1 MTRSDQGGRDCRRW
15 HGARPAPEVGVRPP
29 LRELQAPACALPW
42 RTRHPPHRPHTS
54 GCRPLGGSRRSDPW
68 QQLPPWAAGNKAPPE
83 MGPYGINQDTTESAS
98 SENQRIQRKL
108 AELLSKVFFM
118 EASWWF
124 GLGSGH
130 PVLHVQARHLG
141 KLAGVVGD
149 QRCLLAESVGGDHG
163 VQRANRG
170 AAAFQI
176 SP

>member
-1 MTRSDQGGRDCRRW
+1 VRCWCSSSDQQWIDNSGNQ
-15 HGARPAPEVGVRPP
+15 APPEVGPV
-29 LRELQAPACALPW
+29 
-42 RTRHPPHRPHTS
+42 
-54 GCRPLGGSRRSDPW
+54 
-68 QQLPPWAAGNKAPPE
+68 
-83 MGPYGINQDTTESAS
+83 GINQDTTELVS

-108 AELLSKVFFM
+108 AELLGKVFFM

-130 PVLHVQARHLG
+130 PVLHVQARYLG

-149 QRCLLAESVGGDHG
+149 QRSLLAESVGGDHG